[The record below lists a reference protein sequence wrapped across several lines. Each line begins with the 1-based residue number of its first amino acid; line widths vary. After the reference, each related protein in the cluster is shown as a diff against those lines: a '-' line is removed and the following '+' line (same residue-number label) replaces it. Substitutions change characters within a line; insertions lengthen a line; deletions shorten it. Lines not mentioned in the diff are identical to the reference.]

1 VYSLLNQRLRHLD
14 QSGLKTYLRH
24 AKTGLEKES
33 LRVTPTGLI
42 SQTDHPKALG
52 SALANPWITTDY
64 SEALL
69 ELITPPQDRATQALE
84 YLLDLETF
92 VYQHLGDE
100 LLWTNSMP
108 CVLRGEADVRIA
120 EYGTS
125 NAGMMKHV
133 YRRGLAWRYGKIMQV
148 IAGIHYNYSIAEEF
162 WPVWLDSEPEGINA
176 LRDFKDRGYIRM
188 IRNIQRYGWL
198 IIYLFGASPAICK
211 SFLNGR
217 APAESF
223 KEFKEFTLYEPYGTS
238 LRMGNIGYTN
248 TKKHDKGIQVCYN
261 TLDSYIASL
270 RYAIGTLSEEY
281 AKIGVKVNGEYRQL
295 NANVL
300 QIENEYYSTVRPKQ
314 PLKGFEKPITALGKR
329 GIGYVELRS
338 LDINPFDAAG
348 LTPEQMAF
356 IEIFMHF
363 CLLQESPLMDAQ
375 ERAMTNA
382 NQLAIAH
389 HGRNPSLML
398 QRPEGEVLFTQWG
411 AELMHAMQGVA
422 ELLDNIHQ
430 ENTYTHALKMHA
442 ILVHEPDLTPS
453 ARALKE
459 IMEAGSFFDFANKQ
473 SQLHKK
479 LFMNRRLPKEV
490 GNRFA
495 ATVMQSLQQ
504 QKLLESENNIAFNE
518 FLEHYFNETLESN
531 L

>member
-1 VYSLLNQRLRHLD
+1 MYSLLEQRLRNLD
-14 QSGLKTYLRH
+14 ETAISRHLRH

-33 LRVTPTGLI
+33 LRVNPAGLI
-42 SQTDHPKALG
+42 AQTDHPKALG
-52 SALANPWITTDY
+52 SALTNPDITTDY

-69 ELITPPQDRATQALE
+69 ELITPPQDRATQALD

-108 CVLRGEADVRIA
+108 CVLRGEDDVRIA

-148 IAGIHYNYSIAEEF
+148 IAGIHYNYSIAEDF
-162 WPVWLDSEPEGINA
+162 WPAWLALEPEA
-176 LRDFKDRGYIRM
+176 ATDLRMFKDRGYIRM

-270 RYAIGTLSEEY
+270 RHAINTPSAEY
-281 AKIGVKVNGEYRQL
+281 AKIGVKVDGEYRQL
-295 NANVL
+295 NANIL

-314 PLKGFEKPITALGKR
+314 PLKGFEKPITALSRR

-356 IEIFMHF
+356 IEVFMHF
-363 CLLQESPLMDAQ
+363 CLLQESPLMDAD
-375 ERAMTNA
+375 ERTMASA
-382 NQLAIAH
+382 NQLAVAH
-389 HGRNPSLML
+389 HGRNPELTL
-398 QRPEGEVLFTQWG
+398 QRPEGDILFSTWAG
-411 AELMHAMQGVA
+411 ELMQAMQGVA
-422 ELLDNIHQ
+422 QLLDTIHQ
-430 ENTYTHALKMHA
+430 ENSYTHALNMHA
-442 ILVHEPDLTPS
+442 ILVHQPELTPS
-453 ARALKE
+453 ARVLNE

-479 LFMNRRLPKEV
+479 LFMNRRLPKET

-495 ATVMQSLQQ
+495 AMVMQSLQQ
-504 QKLLESENNIAFNE
+504 QKLLELENNIAFDE
-518 FLEHYFNETLESN
+518 FLEHYFNETLESK